1 MNCQWV
7 QQNVPLYLYHELA
20 DDARF
25 ELEQHLRRCGACA
38 RELDELRTLH
48 QQLDAPPQSEVTPNL
63 LASAGCN
70 CTNGWKRQSR
80 QAGGGIC
87 FLRPGG
93 LAAPDAFFTRSG
105 FRDFPGRLRFRRGGN
120 VSHGGRR
127 AKGSHWRQS
136 RRLAQSSEASVL
148 GVRSIQQDPKNDRI
162 TIQYQTTKPEQVQGS
177 LSDPGIQRLLL
188 YAARTNQNSGVRMN
202 SLDLL
207 KQKPDDSR
215 IREGLVFA
223 LRYDS
228 NPGARL
234 KALEAVAPYVRGDI
248 RVRNAILE
256 ALLNDNSPGVR
267 MGALNALKPSR
278 ADTSVRQA
286 LQQLAKDEPNPA
298 VRKESRAIFVS
309 TPEID

>member
-7 QQNVPLYLYHELA
+7 QQNVPLYLYQELA
-20 DDARF
+20 DDERF
-25 ELEQHLRRCGACA
+25 ELEQHLRRCAACV
-38 RELDELRTLH
+38 RELDELQKVH
-48 QQLDAPPQSEVTPNL
+48 QQLDALPQLEVTPNL
-63 LASAGCN
+63 LASARMQLHERLETAKQG
-70 CTNGWKRQSR
+70 GWWRNLFFDPIAWLRQVRFSPALASAIFLVGFGSGIGAMYR
-80 QAGGGIC
+80 MVGDVKGGAI
-87 FLRPGG
+87 PG
-93 LAAPDAFFTRSG
+93 
-105 FRDFPGRLRFRRGGN
+105 
-120 VSHGGRR
+120 VS
-127 AKGSHWRQS
+127 QP
-136 RRLAQSSEASVL
+136 SSEASLL
-148 GVRSIQQDPKNDRI
+148 GVRSIQQDPGSDRI

-177 LSDPGIQRLLL
+177 LSDPSIQQLLL
-188 YAARTNQNSGVRMN
+188 YAARTNQNSGLRMN

-267 MGALNALKPSR
+267 LGALNALKPSR
-278 ADTSVRQA
+278 ADTSVHQA

-298 VRKESRAIFVS
+298 IRKESRAILVS

>member
-20 DDARF
+20 DDERF
-25 ELEQHLRRCGACA
+25 ELEQHLRRCVTCA
-38 RELDELRTLH
+38 RELDELQNMH
-48 QQLDAPPQSEVTPNL
+48 QQLDALPQLEVTPNL
-63 LASAGCN
+63 LASARMQLHERLETAKQG
-70 CTNGWKRQSR
+70 GWWRNLFFDPVAWLRQMRFSPALASVIFLVGFGSGVGAMYR
-80 QAGGGIC
+80 MVGDAQKGIGINPAG
-87 FLRPGG
+87 L
-93 LAAPDAFFTRSG
+93 
-105 FRDFPGRLRFRRGGN
+105 
-120 VSHGGRR
+120 
-127 AKGSHWRQS
+127 Q
-136 RRLAQSSEASVL
+136 QSSEASVL

-177 LSDPGIQRLLL
+177 LSDPGIQQLLL
-188 YAARTNQNSGVRMN
+188 YAARTNQNSGLRMN

-234 KALEAVAPYVRGDI
+234 MALQAVAPYVRGDI

-298 VRKESRAIFVS
+298 IRKESRAILVS

>member
-7 QQNVPLYLYHELA
+7 QQNVPLYLYQELA
-20 DDARF
+20 DDERF
-25 ELEQHLRRCGACA
+25 ELEQHLRRCAACA
-38 RELDELRTLH
+38 RELDELQKVH
-48 QQLDAPPQSEVTPNL
+48 QQLDALPQLEVTPNL
-63 LASAGCN
+63 LASARMQLHERLETAKQG
-70 CTNGWKRQSR
+70 GWWRNLFFDPIAWLRQVRFSP
-80 QAGGGIC
+80 ALASAIFLVGFGSGIGAMY
-87 FLRPGG
+87 RMVGDVKGVAIPG
-93 LAAPDAFFTRSG
+93 
-105 FRDFPGRLRFRRGGN
+105 
-120 VSHGGRR
+120 VS
-127 AKGSHWRQS
+127 QP
-136 RRLAQSSEASVL
+136 SSEASLL
-148 GVRSIQQDPKNDRI
+148 GVRSIQQDPGSDRI

-177 LSDPGIQRLLL
+177 LSDPSIQQLLL
-188 YAARTNQNSGVRMN
+188 YAARTNQNSGLRMN

-267 MGALNALKPSR
+267 LGALNALKPSR
-278 ADTSVRQA
+278 ADTSVHQA

-298 VRKESRAIFVS
+298 IRKESRAILVS